1 MDQRSSN
8 SEYSSQ
14 LQEKEIDE
22 TLQKQTVF
30 TPLYIVRLKKLASL
44 IYFCVSACL
53 FTIAI
58 SAKDEIEYF

>member
-14 LQEKEIDE
+14 LQDKEIDE
-22 TLQKQTVF
+22 TPQKQTGF
-30 TPLYIVRLKKLASL
+30 TPLYIIRLKKLASL
-44 IYFCVSACL
+44 IYFSVAACL

-58 SAKDEIEYF
+58 AAKDEIEYF